1 VALDEV
7 HEPLLGLCCLK
18 TLFFSFLYS
27 FGPFSLLLVFSFGFF
42 LDFDSLSKKS
52 GKFLRTGS
60 LGAGCCFSAIGLL
73 DSPCLLLPT
82 SQLRNDSTSPFNIGV
97 ILSFKSGL
105 PTSLR
110 LGLTSAFNLGVKPLT
125 RVGVVL
131 FELVLF
137 LSRRLEG
144 VPANLRFDLLV
155 FTLMLETS
163 ESGDAG
169 GLSGPSYNLRPI
181 GREITSEVKE
191 ENWSG
196 VGGGEWGGGEREGL
210 WGREL
215 LYGRERSQL
224 ESEAPGSKRLS
235 TEPRPRSPELGATE
249 DPMMEITP
257 ASPTSISFP
266 SMRRRASSS
275 WLRCCRASHRKR
287 Q

>member
-1 VALDEV
+1 MDEA
-7 HEPLLGLCCLK
+7 HDSLLGLRCLK
-18 TLFFSFLYS
+18 TPFLSFIFLYS

-42 LDFDSLSKKS
+42 LDFDSFSKKS

-60 LGAGCCFSAIGLL
+60 AAAGSSLTGLL
-73 DSPCLLLPT
+73 DSRPLPNPQLPT
-82 SQLRNDSTSPFNIGV
+82 DSRLGATSPFNIGV
-97 ILSFKSGL
+97 FLSFKSGL
-105 PTSLR
+105 TPSLR

-125 RVGVVL
+125 RFGVVL
-131 FELVLF
+131 FELGVF
-137 LSRRLEG
+137 LSRRLDG

-169 GLSGPSYNLRPI
+169 GLSGPSYNLRPT
-181 GREITSEVKE
+181 GRRITSEVNE
-191 ENWSG
+191 ENWRG

-210 WGREL
+210 WGREV

-235 TEPRPRSPELGATE
+235 TEPSPRSPELGATE

-275 WLRCCRASHRKR
+275 
-287 Q
+287 